1 MTFNNYSKNFFSI
14 DRKII
19 TLTAT
24 KLITTTKTNI
34 QGLKFSNISL
44 TEHLL
49 ARAEEGID
57 LDKTIGKL
65 FCFYTI
71 IIRNCQTKLFI
82 IDRLESHNCM
92 ISLNVYNQFSY
103 IMARC
108 CNDFGPS
115 LKAKRRKV
123 VVEVINWKCQ
133 VARKISLFGLQLS
146 HQEIS

>member
-34 QGLKFSNISL
+34 QGLKYSNISL
-44 TEHLL
+44 TEHLI

-71 IIRNCQTKLFI
+71 IIRNYQTKLFI
-82 IDRLESHNCM
+82 IDM

-108 CNDFGPS
+108 SNDFGPS
-115 LKAKRRKV
+115 LKAKRRKVV

-133 VARKISLFGLQLS
+133 VARKISLFGLQRS
-146 HQEIS
+146 HYEIS